1 MLFLMQCKASEI
13 AKRLSLMS
21 ISQIIGNADICRFKL
36 YQIRNLEKN
45 LRHLS
50 ELEEEKLRRFVELLS
65 LSFGIP
71 YETESL
77 ILITEIEV
85 ISNLMS
91 TVNKSTAYLKELGD
105 TEMEC
110 EESDSDF
117 FRQYALF
124 ALDED

>member
-1 MLFLMQCKASEI
+1 MQCKASEI

-45 LRHLS
+45 LGHLS

-85 ISNLMS
+85 VSNLMS
-91 TVNKSTAYLKELGD
+91 TVKK
-105 TEMEC
+105 
-110 EESDSDF
+110 
-117 FRQYALF
+117 
-124 ALDED
+124 